1 MSVPATDELSIEQFA
16 DRLGMSARTIR
27 FYTGRDLIPAPRR
40 EGRNGWYGPD
50 HVARLELV
58 RELQAHG
65 FTLQAIERY
74 LQQIP
79 DTATPAEIAVHR
91 ALLAPWMPD
100 LPELVERS
108 ELESRAGHAL
118 SDDDLEMLIALGVVE
133 PTPAEDKFT
142 VTSNNFSI
150 GLGFL
155 DAQLTTEAALASRTI
170 IEAHGA
176 SLAKELTE
184 LFRTQVW
191 PNLKTSGQSPELLET
206 MIERFKPLTV
216 QALVAA
222 YETAVDELKRETIRR
237 RA

>member
-16 DRLGMSARTIR
+16 ERLGMSARTIR
-27 FYTGRDLIPAPRR
+27 FYTGRGLIPAPRR

-65 FTLQAIERY
+65 FTLHAIERY

-79 DTATPAEIAVHR
+79 DTATPAEIALHR

-100 LPELVERS
+100 LPEPVDRS
-108 ELESRAGHAL
+108 ELESRSGRVL
-118 SDDDLEMLIALGVVE
+118 TDDDVELLIALGVVE
-133 PTPAEDKFT
+133 PTPTEDKFT
-142 VTSNNFSI
+142 VASGNLSI

-155 DAQLTTEAALASRTI
+155 DAELTTEAALASRSI
-170 IEAHGA
+170 IEAHAA

-184 LFRTQVW
+184 LFRVDVW
-191 PNLKTSGQSPELLET
+191 PNLKASGQSPELLTT

-222 YETAVDELKRETIRR
+222 YETAVDELKRETVRR

>member
-27 FYTGRDLIPAPRR
+27 FYTGRGLIPAPRR

-65 FTLQAIERY
+65 FTLQAIEGY

-79 DTATPAEIAVHR
+79 ETATPAEIALHR

-100 LPELVERS
+100 LRELVDRS
-108 ELESRAGHAL
+108 ELEARAARAVT
-118 SDDDLEMLIALGVVE
+118 DDDLELLIALGVVE

-142 VTSNNFSI
+142 VASGNLTI

-155 DAQLTTEAALASRTI
+155 DAELTTDAALAARSTTEAHAT
-170 IEAHGA
+170 
-176 SLAKELTE
+176 
-184 LFRTQVW
+184 
-191 PNLKTSGQSPELLET
+191 
-206 MIERFKPLTV
+206 PLP
-216 QALVAA
+216 
-222 YETAVDELKRETIRR
+222 
-237 RA
+237 